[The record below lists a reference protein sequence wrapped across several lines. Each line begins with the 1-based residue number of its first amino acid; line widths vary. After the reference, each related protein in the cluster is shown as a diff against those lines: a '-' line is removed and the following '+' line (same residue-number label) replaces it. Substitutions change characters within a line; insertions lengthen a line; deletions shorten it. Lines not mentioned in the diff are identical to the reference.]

1 MNELDIME
9 AVGSLDP
16 ELIKNAAAPKKKL
29 TGRWLIAASAAAAAL
44 ALGLTA
50 IVRGAKKAPEGGSVE
65 AAAPTA
71 SATVSPQEEAECYV
85 AYFKYKGSIYICNE
99 SYYGADEIVGE
110 RLAGITNKVDPG
122 TAFDEAPELSGSFA
136 CDIYAVKGFDPE
148 IMICTVDGG
157 FASVYVNVDKSR
169 FRTGADILE
178 GAFHV
183 SEYLTSLVYEGSD
196 SLDHGYSERY
206 VLDTDCM
213 PAARELIRVLDEGEW
228 IGPTEGKDA
237 VFGPYEGP
245 ERYALTL
252 SLGFYELRLTVLA
265 DGRAIVHPLG
275 GGWMEYYL
283 SFDAEKAEPFFE
295 LLRSGEHGSPA
306 VPSDQLVFLRP
317 EELNAEP
324 HFGAYFPETPEGY
337 EIEYAI
343 LLYET
348 DETTAAIIPDRV
360 KRITAE
366 YRMKGDPNR
375 SFKITVR
382 AAEELKDELL
392 GVDAAKRC
400 DAPIGA
406 LDENSVKSGSA
417 GFYEVTGYDENAA
430 VTINAY
436 SSLTPSE
443 MAELMH
449 ECFGR

>member
-9 AVGSLDP
+9 AVGALDP
-16 ELIKNAAAPKKKL
+16 ELIKSAAAPKKRRS
-29 TGRWLIAASAAAAAL
+29 GRWLIAASATAAL
-44 ALGLTA
+44 ALGLAA
-50 IVRGAKKAPEGGSVE
+50 IVRGTKKAPEGGNVE

-71 SATVSPQEEAECYV
+71 SATVSPQEEDECYI
-85 AYFKYKGSIYICNE
+85 AYFKYKGSIYIYNE
-99 SYYGADEIVGE
+99 SYYGADEIAGE
-110 RLAGITNKVDPG
+110 RLARITNKVDPG
-122 TAFDEAPELSGSFA
+122 TTFDEAPELSGSFA
-136 CDIYAVKGFDPE
+136 CDIYAVKSFDPE
-148 IMICTVDGG
+148 IMICAVDGG

-169 FRTGADILE
+169 FRIGADILE
-178 GAFHV
+178 GAFRV
-183 SEYLTSLVYEGSD
+183 SEYLTSLIYEGSD

-206 VLDTDCM
+206 LLDPDCM
-213 PAARELIRVLDEGEW
+213 PAARELIHVLDEGEW
-228 IGPTEGKDA
+228 VGPTEGKA
-237 VFGPYEGP
+237 PVFGSYEGP

-252 SLGFYELRLTVLA
+252 SLGFYELRLTVLV

-295 LLRSGEHGSPA
+295 LLRSGGHGSPA
-306 VPSDQLVFLRP
+306 LPSDQLVFLRP
-317 EELNAEP
+317 EALNTEP
-324 HFGAYFPETPEGY
+324 HFGAYFPETPEGFA
-337 EIEYAI
+337 IEYAI

-360 KRITAE
+360 KRITVE

-382 AAEELKDELL
+382 GAEELKDELL
-392 GVDAAKRC
+392 GVDADKRC

-406 LDENSVKSGSA
+406 LDENTVKSSSA
-417 GFYEVTGYDENAA
+417 GFYEVTGYDETVA

-443 MAELMH
+443 MAALMH